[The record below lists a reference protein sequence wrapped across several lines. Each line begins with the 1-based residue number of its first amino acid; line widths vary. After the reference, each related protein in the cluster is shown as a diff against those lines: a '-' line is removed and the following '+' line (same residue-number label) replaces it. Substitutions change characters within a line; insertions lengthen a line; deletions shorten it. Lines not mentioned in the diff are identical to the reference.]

1 MAWKGYGDWLKKA
14 NESGYYFS
22 DADLASAAQSE
33 DFANK
38 AYDIKDR
45 YAKAETDEERS
56 AIHQEM
62 EDARNPFSYSGG
74 VQGDEYNPWETQ
86 QPPQLQQAAQ
96 KVGGAYDSDIEAQRG
111 AILDRGEYVSPWAAE
126 IQGAVSAI
134 LNREPFS
141 YDYKSDPNY
150 ASYAKAYT
158 REGRRASED
167 VMGQY
172 AAMTGGVPST
182 AAMTAAS
189 QAGDYYASK
198 LADKIPELYAAAY
211 AMYQNEGNEMLQR
224 LQMLRGLDSDAYGRW
239 SDEGSRQMQN
249 LDMLRA
255 LDSDAW
261 RKQTDQRDFDYQAE
275 QDRQAREMALA
286 QMGIGLGDY
295 SGAAALGLDTDEA
308 ADAVYAYGS
317 GDPYRITS
325 GKGKAFVAGA
335 QPGQTMTGGDGS
347 RWTKNDDGSV
357 TITRGDDTWTIAVPA
372 AAASGGYYGGGY
384 SGGSGDTSRA
394 AAEQAFNSGDHSDA
408 VIRALVAA
416 GYSEADIRKAGYTGS
431 YFKQGSGA
439 GMDPQGYML
448 SMTEIQENLNSGNEA
463 AAVAQAQ
470 YIWDS
475 LSEAQRN
482 TLASLME
489 RNGLE
494 LMG

>member
-45 YAKAETDEERS
+45 YAKAVTDEDRS

-172 AAMTGGVPST
+172 AAMTGGMPST

-261 RKQTDQRDFDYQAE
+261 RKQTNQRDFDYQAE

-295 SGAAALGLDTDEA
+295 SKAAELGLDVDEA

-325 GKGKAFVAGA
+325 GKGKAFVSGA
-335 QPGQTMTGGDGS
+335 QPGQTMRGGDGS
-347 RWTKNDDGSV
+347 QWTKNADGSV

-372 AAASGGYYGGGY
+372 AAASGGGYSGGYYGGGM
-384 SGGSGDTSRA
+384 SKT

-408 VIRALVAA
+408 VIKALIDA
-416 GYSEADIRKAGYTGS
+416 GYSESAIRDAGYTGN
-431 YFKQGSGA
+431 YFKQGSGTGNGQQA
-439 GMDPQGYML
+439 RHIYETVMNEVSHGGSAADAQAFAA
-448 SMTEIQENLNSGNEA
+448 SEIQKGLANGSITEDEA
-463 AAVAQAQ
+463 
-470 YIWDS
+470 D
-475 LSEAQRN
+475 R
-482 TLASLME
+482 LMKMF
-489 RNGLE
+489 GY
-494 LMG
+494 